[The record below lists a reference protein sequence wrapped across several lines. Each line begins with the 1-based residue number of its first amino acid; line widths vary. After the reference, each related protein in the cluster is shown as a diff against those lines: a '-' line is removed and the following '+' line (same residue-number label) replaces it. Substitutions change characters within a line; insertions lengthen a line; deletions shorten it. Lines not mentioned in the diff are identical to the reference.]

1 MGKSYVVFKGR
12 NPGIYSTW
20 EETDAQVTGFRLAE
34 HKSYHTR
41 EDVVKAYTKYME
53 KNHSTQASPCAPK
66 KKGKT
71 YVVYKGLNPG
81 IYDTWEETDAQV
93 TGFRCAVHKAFNIA
107 FNHNLQ
113 ADSEDENVDIVHLLS
128 DDEDDDAPPTADN
141 TSTPVEDVFDVV
153 NGSKETNPNLSA
165 APCTISGGE
174 KPDANEAI
182 TNNTDA
188 TILIS
193 NDTTSDSYYPHSSQ
207 SSNSLS

>member
-93 TGFRCAVHKAFNIA
+93 TGFS
-107 FNHNLQ
+107 
-113 ADSEDENVDIVHLLS
+113 DSEDENVDIVHLLS

>member
-41 EDVVKAYTKYME
+41 DDAVKAYTKYIE
-53 KNHSTQASPCAPK
+53 KNHSTQESPYAPK

-81 IYDTWEETDAQV
+81 IYDTWEETDAEV
-93 TGFRCAVHKAFNIA
+93 IGFS
-107 FNHNLQ
+107 
-113 ADSEDENVDIVHLLS
+113 DSEDENVDIVHLLS

-165 APCTISGGE
+165 TPCTISGGE
-174 KPDANEAI
+174 KPDANEAV
-182 TNNTDA
+182 TNSTDA

-193 NDTTSDSYYPHSSQ
+193 DDTTSDSYYPHSSQ